1 MVFKKLIQNLR
12 IVCFKI
18 HLYIFSIMKPW
29 EGPGKAF
36 SFLRE
41 LNEETYADAVK
52 KGLSP
57 NLMIDVHAEADNMLI
72 MTVSTFF

>member
-1 MVFKKLIQNLR
+1 
-12 IVCFKI
+12 
-18 HLYIFSIMKPW
+18 MKPW

>member
-1 MVFKKLIQNLR
+1 
-12 IVCFKI
+12 
-18 HLYIFSIMKPW
+18 MKPW

-41 LNEETYADAVK
+41 LNEKSYANALK

-57 NLMIDVHAEADNMLI
+57 DLMIEVHAEADNMLI
-72 MTVSTFF
+72 MTVSKLFFTVEY